1 MCFKRYDELWT
12 EPTFLGPTHL
22 LGVGGEKKRRR
33 RGFLGNR
40 SQKAPW
46 LQPGELASFGI
57 KRKRILIFLVREIRM
72 PAQSKGFQKPC
83 LPVWA
88 SGASLTFFEQVSN
101 FESFPLWYWC
111 LNARD
116 DFFFSCN
123 GKKGR
128 LLEFWY
134 LCNESPEFY
143 SWRHQKI
150 FTPSNLTFHRTHSLK
165 VWNIFLKVTRVHYSS
180 LVRKTFSKGKKV
192 GVDGDAIFSL
202 SNLSDVSNT
211 HSPISTPFSPNP
223 FSISS
228 DTHNFATFRHFPL
241 GIVFV
246 MLALG
251 SVF

>member
-1 MCFKRYDELWT
+1 MTSFGRNL
-12 EPTFLGPTHL
+12 PFLGRPIYWA
-22 LGVGGEKKRRR
+22 LGGRR
-33 RGFLGNR
+33 RGGGGAFWAIVHKRPPDCSRGSWPLLGSNE
-40 SQKAPW
+40 KW
-46 LQPGELASFGI
+46 YWF
-57 KRKRILIFLVREIRM
+57 FLVREIRM

-101 FESFPLWYWC
+101 FESFPLCYWC
-111 LNARD
+111 LNARV
-116 DFFFSCN
+116 DFFFSCK